1 MDLNEKLET
10 LVKQYEQ
17 VSRQAADAVS
27 LKTKLEGA
35 IEFTQALIA
44 EGEESTKN
52 EVPKKEAV
60 KK

>member
-10 LVKQYEQ
+10 LVTQYEQ

-35 IEFTQALIA
+35 IEFTQALVA
-44 EGEESTKN
+44 EEKESADNKT
-52 EVPKKEAV
+52 PKKEVA